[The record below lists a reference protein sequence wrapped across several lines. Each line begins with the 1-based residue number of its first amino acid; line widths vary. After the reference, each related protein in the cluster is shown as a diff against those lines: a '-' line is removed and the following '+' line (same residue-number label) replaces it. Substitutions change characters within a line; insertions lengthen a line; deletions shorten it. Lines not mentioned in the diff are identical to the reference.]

1 MCLNSK
7 KMKCVTFVTPSMR
20 YGGRERVLSILAN
33 YFSKKDGIRVNLI
46 IYGKNRDLC
55 FNIEPEVQIYRPN
68 WEFNEKLGFLYTV
81 RTLLYLRKTVKKCDT
96 DIMVSFEEIW
106 NRFALLATVGMRIRK
121 VISNRNSPLR
131 NYGKFDAFLAK
142 ILYPQADLLIAQTQV
157 AKEIYEKKYK
167 LKKCIVIGNPIK
179 KLEPETLLSA
189 RRENLIITVGRLMSG
204 KNHDRLIRIFARTR
218 HDGWKFLIVGGDFAK
233 QNNMSRLKNLCSD
246 LGVSDD
252 VIFTGAQPDVYK
264 YLLRSKIFVFA
275 SEKEGFPN
283 VIGEALAAGTPV
295 ISYDCVAGPS
305 EMIEDGRNGYLIPM
319 HKDGLFTSR
328 LEALMGDDLLRDKM
342 SKEAVNSIS
351 RFDIDKICRLFYEN
365 IMNYED

>member
-1 MCLNSK
+1 
-7 KMKCVTFVTPSMR
+7 MKCVTFVTPSMR

-46 IYGKNRDLC
+46 IYGKNKDLC

-283 VIGEALAAGTPV
+283 VIGEALATGTPV

>member
-1 MCLNSK
+1 
-7 KMKCVTFVTPSMR
+7 MKCVTFVTPSMR